1 MAKKVH
7 VKMISAVARME
18 KLDASKLAPELADIY
33 NRLLNG
39 RKKFGTIV
47 KSLIV
52 SNMKMGSLD
61 TSLVD
66 KADHIKVI
74 SDDLSTLA
82 SSISKTSEATASVAG
97 DVANAHEDLTHSITH
112 VSESCNLI
120 LKGIGESETEL
131 NTIMNLSGTAIKQSG
146 QMKEDMSTLLGVI
159 QQMYEVIEGI
169 NAISAQTNLLAL
181 NASIEAARAGENGR
195 GFAVVAEEIRQ
206 LAEQTKVLTGDMGIF
221 VENIAEAS
229 SKSSR
234 SVESTVSSLESINSS
249 LVSVIDINS
258 SNKENLNNINGAI
271 TTIAATSEEISSSVN
286 VVESQMTNLDE
297 QIDTLTAKSDVLA
310 KVSDGL
316 SSAIKPIF
324 EVEDI
329 LKEASANISD
339 IVKEEFY
346 KIDGE
351 TFISSLDIVKDVL
364 EGWKDAVKTMVSDSE
379 VLPIQTDP
387 TKSGFGHFYNFTKPV
402 AEQLLPLW
410 EDLGTKNVAIHKQAV
425 EIIDYL
431 EAGDSYSAKNI
442 YNQLEV
448 DVQDMFT
455 TMNDLKELSKE
466 LINKEIAIV

>member
-1 MAKKVH
+1 MGKKVH
-7 VKMISAVARME
+7 VKMISAVAHME
-18 KLDASKLAPELADIY
+18 KLDVSKLAPELADIY
-33 NRLLNG
+33 TRLLDG
-39 RKKFGTIV
+39 RKKFGKVV
-47 KSLIV
+47 KSLIE

-61 TSLVD
+61 VSLVD

-74 SDDLSTLA
+74 SSDLSSLA
-82 SSISKTSEATASVAG
+82 SSISRTSEATASVAG
-97 DVANAHEDLTHSITH
+97 DVANAHEDLTNSITH

-146 QMKEDMSTLLGVI
+146 QMKDDMSTLLGVI

-229 SKSSR
+229 SKSSK
-234 SVESTVSSLESINSS
+234 SVENTVASLESINSS
-249 LVSVIDINS
+249 LVSVIGINS

-271 TTIAATSEEISSSVN
+271 TTIAATSQEISSSVN

-297 QIDTLTAKSDVLA
+297 QIDTLTEKSNMLA

-316 SSAIKPIF
+316 SGAIKPIF
-324 EVEDI
+324 VVEDI
-329 LKEASANISD
+329 LKETTSNIAE
-339 IVKEEFY
+339 IVKDEFY

-351 TFISSLDIVKDVL
+351 TFVAALDIAKEVL
-364 EGWKDAVKTMVSDSE
+364 GSWKDSVKTMVSEGEILHIS
-379 VLPIQTDP
+379 TDKN
-387 TKSGFGHFYNFTKPV
+387 KSGFGSFYGFVKPV

-410 EDLGTKNVAIHKQAV
+410 QELGTKNDAIHKQSAEV
-425 EIIDYL
+425 IGYVKAEDL
-431 EAGDSYSAKNI
+431 YSAKNV

-448 DVQDMFT
+448 DVQDMFVIID
-455 TMNDLKELSKE
+455 NVKELSKE
-466 LINKEIAIV
+466 LMDKDIAVV